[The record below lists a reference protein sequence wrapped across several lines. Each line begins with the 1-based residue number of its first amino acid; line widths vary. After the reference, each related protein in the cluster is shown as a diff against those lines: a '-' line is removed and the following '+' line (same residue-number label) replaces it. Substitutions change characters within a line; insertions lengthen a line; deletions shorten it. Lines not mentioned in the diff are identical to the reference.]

1 MNTKQTE
8 FVLYRADGL
17 SFDKIATTLKVSKAT
32 LIQWSKLFEKEIKE
46 IQFQSF
52 IKIKELHSWNTQT
65 RYTNLLE
72 QLKIIDDGIV
82 KSDLSKATIK
92 DLFTIKND
100 ILGQLDRIENK
111 IRTKANVTITDELG
125 YKEALE
131 LKLNEVE

>member
-8 FVLYRADGL
+8 FVLLRADGK

-72 QLKIIDDGIV
+72 QLEIIDAGI
-82 KSDLSKATIK
+82 KESDLSKATIK

-111 IRTKANVTITDELG
+111 IRTNANVTITDELG